1 MTNGHFF
8 APLPSLSPLHTP
20 PSPLPLHRLCLH
32 KQSSVEHFFVFLH
45 FLFCSFCSLRRRCR
59 RCRQRRCICAH
70 FAVAATATAAESEA
84 SKRDRERE
92 RASVSC
98 APLATCCGQHVPAA
112 DGLLEAVIRCV
123 CKACKRGA
131 ARAGVVDVG
140 RGEGGAGVE
149 ATLRLFS

>member
-1 MTNGHFF
+1 MPTQTKQRRTFF
-8 APLPSLSPLHTP
+8 CVFSFFVLLVLFVA
-20 PSPLPLHRLCLH
+20 SPLPAL
-32 KQSSVEHFFVFLH
+32 S
-45 FLFCSFCSLRRRCR
+45 
-59 RCRQRRCICAH
+59 
-70 FAVAATATAAESEA
+70 TATLHLRSICSCSDSDSSRERRVKE
-84 SKRDRERE
+84 RDRERE

-131 ARAGVVDVG
+131 ARAGVVDGG